1 MKIELHQYGLD
12 WNVDKI
18 QLGYQKGNSNIL
30 TPFYGLIRNDTQFP
44 LGSCTQKYNVKQN
57 SEISSLIEIIA
68 EKSGMTLERAG
79 YYRKGKK
86 IFFILKNE
94 NFITIGGDKITK
106 YFYILSS
113 HDGKGSIAFGISN
126 KVWSCQNQYN
136 RFYKNST
143 LKIRH
148 NSSATDKILEADKII
163 GEFFEKEKNVYNM
176 FDTFTGNDVSKKLV
190 DQLLQDLLNF
200 DRLDKDQQT
209 SKLILNKYDE
219 IHTSIKKEMNTKGEN
234 YWGLFNGVTYWANH
248 VKKNS
253 KIINQDESINVGSGY
268 SYMNKAYDFLVEN
281 IDK

>member
-18 QLGYQKGNSNIL
+18 QLSYNKGNNNII
-30 TPFYGLIRNDTQFP
+30 TPFYGLIRSDTQFP
-44 LGSCTQKYNVKQN
+44 LGSCTKKYNVKQN

-68 EKSGMTLERAG
+68 DKSNLTLERAG
-79 YYRKGKK
+79 YYRNGKK

-94 NFITIGGDKITK
+94 NYQTIGNDKITK

-113 HDGKGSIAFGISN
+113 HDGKGSIAFGVSN
-126 KVWSCQNQYN
+126 KVWSCQNQFN

-148 NSSATDKILEADKII
+148 NQSASDKILEADKII
-163 GEFFEKEKNVYNM
+163 AEFFEKEKNVYNT
-176 FDTFTGNDVSKKLV
+176 FDSFTGNDVSKKLI
-190 DQLLQDLLNF
+190 DELLQNLLNF
-200 DRLDKDQQT
+200 DRLDKEQQT
-209 SKLILNKYDE
+209 SKLILNKYEE
-219 IHTSIKKEMNTKGEN
+219 IHTSIKKELNEKGN
-234 YWGLFNGVTYWANH
+234 NFWGLFNGVTYWANH

-268 SYMNKAYDFLVEN
+268 AYMNKAYDFLRVKLEQ
-281 IDK
+281 